1 MFNWQ
6 YDGTRTAIPFLLL
19 VVEGINTMQHDYSIV
34 TQRIFATL
42 FGLFALVGPVIGV
55 TFSDSFGVRA
65 VIAANERIGMISS
78 GADIGNHEKFFCSG
92 WAGDCAEKQL
102 MEQVN
107 KLIN

>member
-1 MFNWQ
+1 
-6 YDGTRTAIPFLLL
+6 
-19 VVEGINTMQHDYSIV
+19 MQHDYSVV

-65 VIAANERIGMISS
+65 EIAANERLNIVSQNLNVGT
-78 GADIGNHEKFFCSG
+78 HERFFCSG
-92 WAGDCAEKQL
+92 WAGNCVEENL
-102 MEQVN
+102 MNKVN

>member
-1 MFNWQ
+1 
-6 YDGTRTAIPFLLL
+6 
-19 VVEGINTMQHDYSIV
+19 MQHDYSVV

-65 VIAANERIGMISS
+65 EIAANEKLNIVSQNLKGGI
-78 GADIGNHEKFFCSG
+78 HEDFFCSG
-92 WAGDCAEKQL
+92 WAGNCAEEKL
-102 MEQVN
+102 LNKVN

>member
-1 MFNWQ
+1 
-6 YDGTRTAIPFLLL
+6 
-19 VVEGINTMQHDYSIV
+19 MQHDYSKM

-65 VIAANERIGMISS
+65 EI
-78 GADIGNHEKFFCSG
+78 IGNQKLILGSADNDLGTHEKFFCTG
-92 WAGDCAEKQL
+92 WAGDCYEKKL
-102 MEQVN
+102 MREIK